1 MTSIG
6 GFYRQYGTMAAP
18 ARRSGYARRCATRAI
33 YGELGMSGRKIEIG
47 DVFNWFSSAIQL
59 ALKNPGVFVVMALIY
74 AVISAIPLLN
84 LAIIVIGPAL
94 QGGFIWAA
102 REQEAGRK
110 AEVEQLFIAFQQ
122 PGKAGP
128 MITLCLPTVGLM
140 LVAGVIFA
148 VMIGGAIFAASSG
161 SSSGAGMGFAGMAL
175 AGLLMI
181 PAAIAVAFM
190 TYFAVPRVM
199 LDGIA
204 PFDAMKESFA
214 VCMANLV
221 SIIVGF
227 LCVGIAFFILA
238 LFVGWIRCSGAVLGS
253 SARWSVVRCIS
264 HRQVCGSS
272 DAVQPPITAGAHGSP
287 APAPPAA

>member
-1 MTSIG
+1 
-6 GFYRQYGTMAAP
+6 
-18 ARRSGYARRCATRAI
+18 
-33 YGELGMSGRKIEIG
+33 MSGRKIEIG

-161 SSSGAGMGFAGMAL
+161 SSSGAGFGFMGMAL
-175 AGLLMI
+175 GGLLLI

-238 LFVGWIRCSGAVLGS
+238 LFVGWIPLLGALVLGILGALVGGPS
-253 SARWSVVRCIS
+253 MYFA
-264 HRQVCGSS
+264 HRQVFGSS
-272 DAVQPPITAGAHGSP
+272 DAVQPPMAPP
-287 APAPPAA
+287 APMDPPAPPAPPAA

>member
-1 MTSIG
+1 
-6 GFYRQYGTMAAP
+6 
-18 ARRSGYARRCATRAI
+18 
-33 YGELGMSGRKIEIG
+33 
-47 DVFNWFSSAIQL
+47 
-59 ALKNPGVFVVMALIY
+59 
-74 AVISAIPLLN
+74 
-84 LAIIVIGPAL
+84 
-94 QGGFIWAA
+94 
-102 REQEAGRK
+102 
-110 AEVEQLFIAFQQ
+110 
-122 PGKAGP
+122 

-238 LFVGWIRCSGAVLGS
+238 LFVGWIPLLGALVLGILGALVGGPS
-253 SARWSVVRCIS
+253 MYFA
-264 HRQVCGSS
+264 HRQVFGSS
-272 DAVQPPITAGAHGSP
+272 DAVQPPM
-287 APAPPAA
+287 APPAPMDPKGFA

>member
-1 MTSIG
+1 
-6 GFYRQYGTMAAP
+6 
-18 ARRSGYARRCATRAI
+18 
-33 YGELGMSGRKIEIG
+33 MSGRKIEIG

-175 AGLLMI
+175 AGLLSATAPM
-181 PAAIAVAFM
+181 
-190 TYFAVPRVM
+190 
-199 LDGIA
+199 A
-204 PFDAMKESFA
+204 PFQDRHK
-214 VCMANLV
+214 
-221 SIIVGF
+221 
-227 LCVGIAFFILA
+227 
-238 LFVGWIRCSGAVLGS
+238 GATS
-253 SARWSVVRCIS
+253 
-264 HRQVCGSS
+264 
-272 DAVQPPITAGAHGSP
+272 
-287 APAPPAA
+287 